1 VHGCREIE
9 GKTRDVMLGM
19 SSPDSAKKDLA
30 GPADSTHVDADENL
44 DFAPNLGDEDEF
56 ESDIKD

>member
-1 VHGCREIE
+1 
-9 GKTRDVMLGM
+9 MLGM